1 MAKYNP
7 EIVQKI
13 CQYIEQGETNEN
25 AAELAGISKQTFY
38 EWLNTKVDFSDA
50 VKKAKEEY
58 RNWLHNDILADA
70 ERSLKVLI
78 NGTEYEEIKT
88 EYEQNPTNP
97 DAPRIKKQSRTTK
110 KILPN
115 PTAVIFA
122 LSNRDPENW
131 KNRIDTDINAK
142 VEQETKTH
150 LDLSGVSDEL
160 LGQVIDAIKK
170 R

>member
-13 CQYIEQGETNEN
+13 CQYIEQGETNEH
-25 AAELAGISKQTFY
+25 AAELAGVSKQTFY
-38 EWLNTKVDFSDA
+38 FWLNTKVDFSDA

-58 RNWLHNDILADA
+58 RHWLHNDILADA

-122 LSNRDPENW
+122 LCNRDPEHW

-142 VEQETKTH
+142 VEQETKTR

>member
-13 CQYIEQGETNEN
+13 CQYIEQGETNEH
-25 AAELAGISKQTFY
+25 AAELAGVTEKTFY
-38 EWLNTKVDFSDA
+38 EWYNTKSEFCEA
-50 VKKAKEEY
+50 VKRAKEEY

-122 LSNRDPENW
+122 LSNRDPEHW

-142 VEQETKTH
+142 VEQETKTS

>member
-7 EIVQKI
+7 EIVRLI
-13 CQYIEQGETNEN
+13 CQHIEQGETNEH

-38 EWLNTKVDFSDA
+38 DWLNTKVDFSDA

-58 RNWLHNDILADA
+58 QKWLHNDILADA

-88 EYEQNPTNP
+88 EYEQNPNNP

-122 LSNRDPENW
+122 LCNRDPEHW
-131 KNRIDTDINAK
+131 KNRVEQDINGK
-142 VEQETKTH
+142 IETESKQT
-150 LDLSGVSDEL
+150 LSLANVSDEL
-160 LGQVIDAIKK
+160 LGKVIDAINNK
-170 R
+170 

>member
-7 EIVQKI
+7 KIVRLI
-13 CQYIEQGETNEN
+13 CQHIEQGETNEH
-25 AAELAGISKQTFY
+25 AAQLVGISKQTFY
-38 EWLNTKVDFSDA
+38 DWLNTKIDFSDA

-58 RNWLHNDILADA
+58 QKWLHNDILADA

-88 EYEQNPTNP
+88 EYENGP
-97 DAPRIKKQSRTTK
+97 DGNPRIKKQSRTTK

-122 LSNRDPENW
+122 LCNRDPEHW
-131 KNRIDTDINAK
+131 QNRISQDVNGKID
-142 VEQETKTH
+142 VEQKGSGIS
-150 LDLSGVSDEL
+150 LSNVPDSL
-160 LGQVIDAIKK
+160 LAQVIEAINGK
-170 R
+170 

>member
-7 EIVQKI
+7 KIVRLI
-13 CQYIEQGETNEN
+13 CQHIEQGETNEH
-25 AAELAGISKQTFY
+25 AAELVGISKQTLY
-38 EWLNTKVDFSDA
+38 VWLNTKVDFSDA

-58 RNWLHNDILADA
+58 QKWLHNDILADA

-88 EYEQNPTNP
+88 EYENGLDGN
-97 DAPRIKKQSRTTK
+97 PRIKKQSRTTK

-122 LSNRDPENW
+122 LCNRDPEHW
-131 KNRIDTDINAK
+131 QNRISQDVNGKID
-142 VEQETKTH
+142 VEQRG
-150 LDLSGVSDEL
+150 SGISLTNVPDSL
-160 LGQVIDAIKK
+160 LAQVIEAINGK
-170 R
+170 

>member
-13 CQYIEQGETNEN
+13 CQYIEQGETNEH
-25 AAELAGISKQTFY
+25 AAELAGVTKKTFY
-38 EWLNTKVDFSDA
+38 EWYNTKSDFCDA

-131 KNRIDTDINAK
+131 KNRVEQDINAK
-142 VEQETKTH
+142 VESENKTK

-160 LGQVIDAIKK
+160 LGQVIDAIKN

>member
-1 MAKYNP
+1 M
-7 EIVQKI
+7 
-13 CQYIEQGETNEN
+13 
-25 AAELAGISKQTFY
+25 
-38 EWLNTKVDFSDA
+38 
-50 VKKAKEEY
+50 
-58 RNWLHNDILADA
+58 ADA

-88 EYEQNPTNP
+88 EYEQNPNNP

-122 LSNRDPENW
+122 LSNRDPEHW

-142 VEQETKTH
+142 VEQETKTS

>member
-13 CQYIEQGETNEN
+13 CQYIEQGETNEH
-25 AAELAGISKQTFY
+25 AAELAGISKPTFY
-38 EWLNTKVDFSDA
+38 EWLNTKTNFSDA

-58 RNWLHNDILADA
+58 RHWLHNDILADA

-142 VEQETKTH
+142 VEQETKTR

>member
-7 EIVQKI
+7 KIVRLI
-13 CQYIEQGETNEN
+13 CQHIEQGETNEH
-25 AAELAGISKQTFY
+25 AAELAGVSKQTFY
-38 EWLNTKVDFSDA
+38 FWLNTKVDFSDA

-58 RNWLHNDILADA
+58 QKWLHNDILADA

-142 VEQETKTH
+142 VEQETKTR